1 MRHPSHR
8 RSIIAIVILAIVVAG
23 MGAAIW
29 RANAGKPGPTPTASP
44 GPTGSGSP
52 TPGISPSGAPT
63 ATQGQQSQPTLLVQL
78 RDDYLSM
85 VDSVLMG
92 VQGPKSQTSQIYF
105 PADVVVDLSKGQS
118 RILQDTG
125 TLPLEKAGQMV
136 AAQSGSQVGGTF
148 AMDRLAFAGLV
159 DAVGGVELT
168 IKTPVVAKDGYGNVL
183 TIVPLGQRTLDGP
196 SAAVYAMYLA
206 PNEPEINRIQ
216 RFKAVWNAVLA
227 KLPPQAEKVRAI
239 LGSLGA
245 LARSTQPV
253 EVVAAF
259 LTQAGDNVREAKL
272 ASGVAHT
279 YPGSLGPLPIS
290 WITPAKMSAQVAS
303 LLPWAL
309 ITPSSP
315 QPRVRVHQQG
325 SVFVSAEVTKDALV
339 AAGYTFV
346 WAGPSEGGRTP
357 LAAPSEEPQMASTT
371 SPPAGAAIVVA
382 TEDDRAL
389 GESVAKAVGITGSTI
404 RVDPALSPGAPV
416 TIYLPETLAPPP
428 TTGLAPVT
436 SSGS

>member
-1 MRHPSHR
+1 MRHPSRR
-8 RSIIAIVILAIVVAG
+8 RSFIAIVILAVVVAG

-29 RANAGKPGPTPTASP
+29 RASSGSPDPNPTPTLLPS
-44 GPTGSGSP
+44 PTGSGP
-52 TPGISPSGAPT
+52 TAPSTSPSGTPT
-63 ATQGQQSQPTLLVQL
+63 SGQGQPTLLVQL

-136 AAQSGSQVGGTF
+136 AAQSGSSVGGTF

-159 DAVGGVELT
+159 DAVGGVELN

-183 TIVPLGQRTLDGP
+183 TIVPLCQRTLDGP

-206 PNEPEINRIQ
+206 PEEPEINRIQ
-216 RFKAVWNAVLA
+216 RFTAVWNAVLA

-259 LTQAGDNVREAKL
+259 LTQAGDDVRESKL
-272 ASGVAHT
+272 QTGVAPT

-290 WITPAKMSAQVAS
+290 WVQPGKMSSQVSA
-303 LLPWAL
+303 LLPWA
-309 ITPSSP
+309 ITSP
-315 QPRVRVHQQG
+315 TSAQPRVRVHQQG
-325 SVFVSAEVTKDALV
+325 SVFISAEVTKDALV
-339 AAGYTFV
+339 AGGYTFV
-346 WAGPSEGGRTP
+346 WAGPTTGSATP
-357 LAAPSEEPQMASTT
+357 LPTPTDGPAVAST
-371 SPPAGAAIVVA
+371 SGPPAGAEIVVA
-382 TEDDRAL
+382 TEADRTL
-389 GESVAKAVGITGSTI
+389 GEAVAKATGISASTI
-404 RVDPALSPGAPV
+404 SVSAELSPGAPV
-416 TIYLPETLAPPP
+416 TIYLPATLAPPP
-428 TTGLAPVT
+428 TTGAAPVT
-436 SSGS
+436 SSTP